1 MGFYK
6 TKIDKREQLQIY
18 YFLDSNES
26 SQHQGLGSHEGCTC
40 IGMQIQSSDIYTH
53 SSWSYGQMRNASL
66 SMVVLGQ
73 KGWEAS
79 YNAQVPKER
88 KDAGW

>member
-1 MGFYK
+1 MDFYK

-26 SQHQGLGSHEGCTC
+26 SQHQGLGSTC
-40 IGMQIQSSDIYTH
+40 IVMQIQSSDIYTH
-53 SSWSYGQMRNASL
+53 SSWSYGQMRNVSL